1 MVASRPMVGRDRAAG
16 IARQKEGRGHGTSRG
31 RRTRSACA
39 AWKVGHGAGMTGAA
53 VAPEAAPSGRWPR
66 PVAPVASTGA
76 GHELCGACGGEVVTA
91 APRLAPSRSARV
103 ARAARRALLCGAAG
117 DGGAATAEYAIATMA
132 AVAFAGLLVVIL
144 QSDEVRG
151 MLLDLVRRALTYD
164 R

>member
-1 MVASRPMVGRDRAAG
+1 MSCAG
-16 IARQKEGRGHGTSRG
+16 S
-31 RRTRSACA
+31 
-39 AWKVGHGAGMTGAA
+39 
-53 VAPEAAPSGRWPR
+53 
-66 PVAPVASTGA
+66 
-76 GHELCGACGGEVVTA
+76 CGGEVVVA

-103 ARAARRALLCGAAG
+103 ARAVRRALLCRAAG